1 MVRNV
6 QYRDRWTKK
15 GKNPAIAVKKTH
27 NVKNNLLCN
36 AQKRILWLSGT
47 FDGSVHDKKIAD
59 EQPLRFPAGITLWQD
74 TGFLGHNPKNVT
86 VKMPT
91 KKPKG
96 KELKP
101 EQKKENREISSFR
114 IIVEHAIGGIKRCRI
129 VKERFRCYK
138 FGFDD
143 LVITIACGL
152 HNFKISL
159 KYNAI

>member
-1 MVRNV
+1 M
-6 QYRDRWTKK
+6 
-15 GKNPAIAVKKTH
+15 VKKTH

-36 AQKRILWLSGT
+36 TQKRILWLLQT

-59 EQPLRFPAGITLWQD
+59 EQALRFPAGITLWQD

-86 VKMPT
+86 VRMPI

-96 KELKP
+96 KKLTD
-101 EQKKENREISSFR
+101 EQKRENGKISSFR
-114 IIVEHAIGGIKRCRI
+114 IIVEHAIGGAKRCRI

-143 LVITIACGL
+143 LVMVIACGL
-152 HNFKISL
+152 HNFRISL
-159 KYNAI
+159 NNKCIET